1 MRCEENE
8 PSTKASSE
16 LQGKRRVTSAKE
28 EAEEKLKM

>member
-8 PSTKASSE
+8 PPTRASSD
-16 LQGKRRVTSAKE
+16 LLGKRRVTSAKE